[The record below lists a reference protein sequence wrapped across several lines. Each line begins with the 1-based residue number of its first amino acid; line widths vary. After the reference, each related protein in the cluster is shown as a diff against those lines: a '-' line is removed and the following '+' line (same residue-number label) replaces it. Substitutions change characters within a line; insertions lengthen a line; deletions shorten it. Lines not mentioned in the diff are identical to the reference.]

1 MLVTTP
7 AEFLWQRCPC
17 QQCFLFI
24 CHFIIICWLL
34 FFRQNF
40 LSFIFYA
47 NLHLAFD
54 RLLLDACMFTFSF
67 YPSDAMLARFPC
79 PPSVCVCYE
88 LVFIETT
95 GRIEMVFGEKAPC
108 YLSYTAFKENSVTS
122 NKSISL
128 LNFFLNSTLDLE
140 NFAMHSIS
148 IAAACC
154 QLSSTKVHGRSY
166 RDKLDRRR
174 SGKFTMGN
182 ESAPIQLA

>member
-1 MLVTTP
+1 M
-7 AEFLWQRCPC
+7 
-17 QQCFLFI
+17 
-24 CHFIIICWLL
+24 
-34 FFRQNF
+34 
-40 LSFIFYA
+40 
-47 NLHLAFD
+47 
-54 RLLLDACMFTFSF
+54 
-67 YPSDAMLARFPC
+67 
-79 PPSVCVCYE
+79 
-88 LVFIETT
+88 
-95 GRIEMVFGEKAPC
+95 KAPC

-174 SGKFTMGN
+174 SAKFTMGN
-182 ESAPIQLA
+182 ESAPIQLAQCRFPRLAISNAKILTYFSNKIYRRNFIKQHSKTVMVRNYQNADCSCVIYYNFPHAFVPYTRDG